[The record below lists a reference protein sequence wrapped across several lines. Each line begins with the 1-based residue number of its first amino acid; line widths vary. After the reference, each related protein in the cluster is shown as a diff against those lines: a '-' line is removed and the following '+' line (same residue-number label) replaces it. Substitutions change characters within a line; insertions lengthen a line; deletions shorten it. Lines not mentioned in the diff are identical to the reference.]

1 MLRDISRS
9 QKGKYCMISF
19 VQCKVVKLIE
29 AENTVLVVSG
39 YGVWCN
45 GGYFPALLD

>member
-29 AENTVLVVSG
+29 AANTVLVARG
-39 YGVWCN
+39 DGVWCN
-45 GGYFPALLD
+45 GG